1 MLEPLAVQLPELASE
16 TRLQRSVAE
25 RTEEQAVPGVE
36 ITYFA
41 LLHGEEGQLPD
52 VVSSWRRKES
62 NMQWTRA
69 ELSGSQRPEKSF
81 RESSKRCGFSWD
93 DAAAKVGPA
102 CTKSIDCQ
110 QCLAA
115 VLPCRTPLPLGCAE
129 PGAAGHLRCDEP
141 GVCPGRS

>member
-1 MLEPLAVQLPELASE
+1 MLQPVAVQLPELASE

-69 ELSGSQRPEKSF
+69 ELSGSQRLEKSF
-81 RESSKRCGFSWD
+81 RESPKR
-93 DAAAKVGPA
+93 PA
-102 CTKSIDCQ
+102 NCMARKARKGSSEKALLT
-110 QCLAA
+110 CLSF
-115 VLPCRTPLPLGCAE
+115 LPFRSSSPLK
-129 PGAAGHLRCDEP
+129 
-141 GVCPGRS
+141 